1 MVLSLSTLNTVAA
14 RFPVQTAIYTT
25 GFKSAAADALT
36 QVILEQRQELD
47 YRRTALFASFGCLY
61 QGGFQYFIWNKLLE
75 RAMPTSHFAYK
86 VVVVNG
92 FFDPVFLFPAF
103 YTAKELINNSSQ
115 SPAVCMSQGLSNY
128 QENYKQDW
136 INSWMIWVPGHVVT
150 ANLSAHLKVPWVA
163 AVSFGYVCMLSAT
176 RGEFV
181 VKEEQVKKAS
191 KALVR
196 KVTKIIM
203 PSEEEEEDDRQ
214 SRK

>member
-1 MVLSLSTLNTVAA
+1 MMRRASTPTTLNPQVAYA
-14 RFPVQTAIYTT
+14 YP
-25 GFKSAAADALT
+25 LT
-36 QVILEQRQELD
+36 SPL
-47 YRRTALFASFGCLY
+47 
-61 QGGFQYFIWNKLLE
+61 
-75 RAMPTSHFAYK
+75 PT
-86 VVVVNG
+86 
-92 FFDPVFLFPAF
+92 PAP
-103 YTAKELINNSSQ
+103 APNLK